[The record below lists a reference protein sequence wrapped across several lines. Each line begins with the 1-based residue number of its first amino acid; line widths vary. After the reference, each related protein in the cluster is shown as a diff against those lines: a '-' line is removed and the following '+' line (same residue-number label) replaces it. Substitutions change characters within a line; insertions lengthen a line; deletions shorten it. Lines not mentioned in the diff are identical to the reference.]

1 MDIKAKR
8 FQPSILAEDN
18 NQKIE
23 NLGRIPSPFNSYKR
37 ELGLFTAITLPLI
50 LAACGGGG
58 GGAVSPTP
66 DTGSGSSSGSD
77 SGGST
82 ATAGIDLDGGSYA
95 ATSEADT
102 FIVDVSFDGTSVVS
116 LDSDSIITGFDAAN
130 DSILLRGSGASGE
143 FNAASLI
150 GSTGVEVSQSTIN
163 NNTVIYF
170 SPNSSNQSTSITI
183 AGVLDGDL
191 STITISAEEGS
202 ANDSS
207 ASAPGGTDLESGTVA
222 ATSSAD
228 AFVYEVKFVDGSPV
242 AIDGEVIITDFDAA
256 NDTLT
261 LQAATAPSGFSKT
274 SLLTAANVD
283 ITTNSIENYTLISF
297 APDASGSSGSIRL
310 DGIVDADLSS
320 LNINIISGAVSSSG
334 PDLSDGSNIELDT
347 TDLTA
352 QADAENFVFDATY
365 ADSTLTGDDGP
376 LTITGFDQSKDKI
389 VILASS
395 LPVGYDL
402 DDFKGAAGIDIQS
415 SAIDNSTTIYFAP
428 DANNKSTSI
437 TLAGIVDGSLGSTSI
452 VFTSSLS
459 GETSSGTATSTDTG
473 ASSESTAT
481 SDTSSDTSSDTTN
494 VIEVDLSAEGTV
506 SGTDAADEFRY
517 EFNDDGTSAEGN
529 FIITLDNFDSAN
541 DKVVLVNKDGS
552 SLSVLD
558 FASKSGIDVV
568 SETFDNRISI
578 SFTPDSNNS
587 NGTLYI
593 NGVTGYDSDAGTF
606 DSLILEIKAET
617 DLAATS
623 GGDFG

>member
-18 NQKIE
+18 NQNRKF
-23 NLGRIPSPFNSYKR
+23 RKIPSPFNSYKR

-50 LAACGGGG
+50 LAACVGGG

-82 ATAGIDLDGGSYA
+82 ATAGIELDGGSYA

-283 ITTNSIENYTLISF
+283 ITTNSIENYTHIFCS
-297 APDASGSSGSIRL
+297 
-310 DGIVDADLSS
+310 
-320 LNINIISGAVSSSG
+320 
-334 PDLSDGSNIELDT
+334 
-347 TDLTA
+347 
-352 QADAENFVFDATY
+352 
-365 ADSTLTGDDGP
+365 
-376 LTITGFDQSKDKI
+376 
-389 VILASS
+389 
-395 LPVGYDL
+395 
-402 DDFKGAAGIDIQS
+402 
-415 SAIDNSTTIYFAP
+415 
-428 DANNKSTSI
+428 
-437 TLAGIVDGSLGSTSI
+437 
-452 VFTSSLS
+452 
-459 GETSSGTATSTDTG
+459 
-473 ASSESTAT
+473 
-481 SDTSSDTSSDTTN
+481 
-494 VIEVDLSAEGTV
+494 
-506 SGTDAADEFRY
+506 
-517 EFNDDGTSAEGN
+517 
-529 FIITLDNFDSAN
+529 
-541 DKVVLVNKDGS
+541 
-552 SLSVLD
+552 
-558 FASKSGIDVV
+558 
-568 SETFDNRISI
+568 
-578 SFTPDSNNS
+578 
-587 NGTLYI
+587 
-593 NGVTGYDSDAGTF
+593 
-606 DSLILEIKAET
+606 
-617 DLAATS
+617 
-623 GGDFG
+623 